1 MTHTEKLAWE
11 KQAYG
16 MTAAEVDQMVKQQA
30 FPGTEMMFAAGL
42 ISDAQHVID
51 AEFNEDGWVSP
62 QRANQARQ
70 YMNIAKK
77 IMFDMMNNSEERKA
91 A

>member
-1 MTHTEKLAWE
+1 MMTHTEKLAWE

-16 MTAAEVDQMVKQQA
+16 MTAAEVNQMVKQQA
-30 FPGTEMMFAAGL
+30 FPGTEMIFAAGL
-42 ISDAQHVID
+42 LSDAQHVID
-51 AEFNEDGWVSP
+51 AEFNDDGWVSP

-70 YMNIAKK
+70 YINIAKK
-77 IMFDMMNNSEERKA
+77 IMFDMMDQERKA

>member
-16 MTAAEVDQMVKQQA
+16 MTAAEVNQMVKQQA
-30 FPGTEMMFAAGL
+30 FPGTEMIFAAGL
-42 ISDAQHVID
+42 LSDAQHVID
-51 AEFNEDGWVSP
+51 AEFNDDGWVSP

-70 YMNIAKK
+70 YIKIAKK
-77 IMFDMMNNSEERKA
+77 IMFDMMDQERKA

>member
-16 MTAAEVDQMVKQQA
+16 MTAVEVDQMVKQQA

-51 AEFNEDGWVSP
+51 AEFNDDGWVSP

-77 IMFDMMNNSEERKA
+77 IMFDMMDQQRKA

>member
-16 MTAAEVDQMVKQQA
+16 MTAAEVNQMVKQQA
-30 FPGTEMMFAAGL
+30 FPGTEMIFAAGL
-42 ISDAQHVID
+42 LSDAQHVID
-51 AEFNEDGWVSP
+51 AEFNDDGWVSP

-70 YMNIAKK
+70 YINIAKR
-77 IMFDMMNNSEERKA
+77 IMFDMMDQERKA